1 MPDYYIVEAKTND
14 EANALN
20 IRNLTGDVLSTTVNV
35 EVLEDVEG
43 TNYSL
48 CSFGDC
54 VPVNTGRG
62 QKTGEIIPY
71 GEAETA
77 WDVAFTH
84 GTTGTAKT
92 KLTVTSGEFTQ
103 TVFVNFVY
111 EAQEEAPAG
120 SFQLVYNGQPVADG
134 ETLNIAATIIDLSE
148 FMPDYYIVEA
158 KTNDEHNALNI
169 HNLTSDVLTATVNV
183 EVLEDVAGAAYSL
196 CSFGDCVLVRDGRGQ
211 KTGEIVA
218 NGEAETA
225 WDVAFTYGMKGTAKT
240 KLTVTIGDEV
250 QTVYVNFVYE

>member
-1 MPDYYIVEAKTND
+1 
-14 EANALN
+14 
-20 IRNLTGDVLSTTVNV
+20 
-35 EVLEDVEG
+35 
-43 TNYSL
+43 
-48 CSFGDC
+48 
-54 VPVNTGRG
+54 
-62 QKTGEIIPY
+62 
-71 GEAETA
+71 
-77 WDVAFTH
+77 
-84 GTTGTAKT
+84 
-92 KLTVTSGEFTQ
+92 
-103 TVFVNFVY
+103 VY

-169 HNLTSDVLTATVNV
+169 HNLTSDVLSATVNV

-196 CSFGDCVLVRDGRGQ
+196 CSFGGCLPVRDGRGQ

-225 WDVAFTYGMKGTAKT
+225 WDVSFTYGNEGIAKT
-240 KLTVTIGDEV
+240 KLTVTAGGQS
-250 QTVYVNFVYE
+250 QTVYVNFVYGDFATDIKSLTSSNNVVCKLNNGMLQIESQSVLKNYQMYSISGELVAEGALSGNNCNVNVNAQRGIYLVKVTTAEGSKTFKLFSK